1 MAELGWISTPALAPG
16 GTGHDQLSIVNAQIA
31 DGTITAA
38 KMAAG
43 ASTAGNYG
51 ISRYG
56 EVSYA

>member
-1 MAELGWISTPALAPG
+1 MAEEGWISTPALANGPVL
-16 GTGHDQLSIVNAQIA
+16 QIVNGQIS

>member
-1 MAELGWISTPALAPG
+1 MPGWISTNALATG

-43 ASTAGNYG
+43 APTAGTYDVSEYDQG
-51 ISRYG
+51 A
-56 EVSYA
+56 SYA